1 MINNLIISGR
11 VVDKPVVKEF
21 MDKKGKGRFVSYFR
35 IANVV
40 SKDNTNFFEVII
52 IIIKY
57 IQYVIAIMITFAI
70 T

>member
-40 SKDNTNFFEVII
+40 SKDNTNFFEVVCFNSIG
-52 IIIKY
+52 KY
-57 IQYVIAIMITFAI
+57 LNKGH
-70 T
+70 